1 MIDLKCPNC
10 SASISLDETREYGFC
25 SYCGTKIQL
34 VQKVRMIHEG
44 TVNVGG
50 IKTEQQQIESA
61 KKMIEIGEYGE
72 AKRLLNGIIEYSP
85 DCGEAW
91 LELSIVSAKDVY
103 IPSTSNCTN
112 MSVDFLK
119 NDILKQLEK
128 SKEYNIAKKILGYKV
143 DAIIEKIVAQRANEI
158 FLNSEK
164 RINEIAKNPHILFGY
179 QNRSKLY
186 IYNHIENPSDALYI
200 FFENRGEVWIEVTF
214 EHGTAYSYG
223 DIRYYKANSVNDKT
237 IWAEFKTHYGDCITK
252 PIPKHIEIKIL
263 FVDEEKTLYTT
274 LGNFSNYGN
283 KRNDIG
289 RSYENMINMR
299 RKDRKC
305 EICGETLSFRG
316 KCPAQCYKYIK

>member
-10 SASISLDETREYGFC
+10 SAPISLDETREYGFC

-34 VQKVRMIHEG
+34 VQKVRMMHEG

-103 IPSTSNCTN
+103 IPSTSNCIN

-164 RINEIAKNPHILFGY
+164 RINEIVKNPH
-179 QNRSKLY
+179 KLLKY
-186 IYNHIENPSDALYI
+186 GICSPSGFYHFFLNENKI
-200 FFENRGEVWIEVTF
+200 WIEF
-214 EHGTAYSYG
+214 EFRQSSFYG
-223 DIRYYKANSVNDKT
+223 DESDVGYYETNLIEKSIISAELRNYWGKSITSAFKVIPRRIRINM
-237 IWAEFKTHYGDCITK
+237 
-252 PIPKHIEIKIL
+252 L
-263 FVDEEKTLYTT
+263 FVDEANNLYTS
-274 LGNFSNYGN
+274 LGKFTFYPNAEGTDI
-283 KRNDIG
+283 RNQYKSLLNS
-289 RSYENMINMR
+289 RKAR
-299 RKDRKC
+299 REC
-305 EICGETLSFRG
+305 EICGSSLSFLG
-316 KCPAQCYKYIK
+316 KCRAQCYKYIK